1 MISYVRSKNK
11 VDPKNILGGMGF
23 FEGGF
28 ESESFVSSAKGTA
41 EGFFEAIV
49 DLGKG
54 VAGTESKT
62 ETGGK
67 EKFDMNG
74 SIDFKKQEEK
84 QKEKQK
90 EQTKIKRQTL
100 FFQTLKQDQE
110 KARREEEQTM
120 EQEIAELVASV
131 PMEQR
136 NELLGLQT
144 EYRNSNS
151 IYHRSEL
158 RRKIIEQ
165 RNKTKQQQKEASIPS
180 PAKKVSALE
189 GAFEGGSGSQ
199 GGGQANLSNQAVG

>member
-11 VDPKNILGGMGF
+11 INPKNILGGMLGS
-23 FEGGF
+23 FEDGF
-28 ESESFVSSAKGTA
+28 ESESFVSSVKGTA

-49 DLGKG
+49 DLGKTA
-54 VAGTESKT
+54 AGTESKS
-62 ETGGK
+62 ETNEK

-84 QKEKQK
+84 QKK
-90 EQTKIKRQTL
+90 EQAKIKRQTL
-100 FFQTLKQDQE
+100 FFQNLKQDQE

-120 EQEIAELVASV
+120 EQEIAELVASI

-180 PAKKVSALE
+180 PAKKASALE
-189 GAFEGGSGSQ
+189 GAFEGGSGTQ